1 VPTVVNGLA
10 TGCALAGDR
19 RFEQFVVVQRDTYR
33 PRYPSAD
40 DIEYDGVEGPG
51 PRRRMLDAGLARF
64 GMPRRGT
71 ADYFSPA
78 VECLRDRPTGIVFGH
93 NAPIVPWLVR
103 DQPHTAALYA
113 HNDVLRSYSRAESSR
128 VLGDAALI
136 VSVSDALA
144 SQLRAH
150 LPRSLHDR
158 VRTVLNGVDADQF
171 TPAHDREPGPVRIMF
186 VGRAI
191 PDKGADILLQAA
203 KLVGRDD
210 LEYILVGSH
219 GFDSAADLSPYER
232 RLRELAAETTSA
244 VRFEPFVDRLKL
256 PELLRRADVL
266 VVPSR
271 WEDPSPLTIGE
282 GMASG
287 VPVVAARRGG
297 IPELLGDAGVLF
309 DPDRPEELAS
319 VLTRLIDDAGLRTR
333 RAAAGLSRARAHD
346 WTWSWRRLAE
356 VMESI
361 SGAG

>member
-1 VPTVVNGLA
+1 
-10 TGCALAGDR
+10 
-19 RFEQFVVVQRDTYR
+19 
-33 PRYPSAD
+33 
-40 DIEYDGVEGPG
+40 
-51 PRRRMLDAGLARF
+51 
-64 GMPRRGT
+64 MPRRGT

-78 VECLRDRPTGIVFGH
+78 VECLRDRPAGIVFGH